1 MSSAEPSYQASMP
14 TCPICGRSLERM
26 VVTRAGELIGC
37 EDCAQSRGLTGEV
50 LSLAEWVAHDAV
62 RETLSQ
68 YGLGD
73 YAATKPPQAPGR
85 PPSAHLWEIGAN
97 GERFL
102 LRRFHSRL
110 ATDAIRYEHS
120 VLAQLR
126 ARGLPVALPV
136 PASGGATFVTAGGAR
151 WALYP
156 IMEGR
161 PVGKQDWM
169 WRVPK
174 AAETLALLHVALA
187 SFQPEG
193 APYAGWDAWTLDT
206 LDDMIGRWPARPE
219 IPPDLVASVRARLAE
234 RYFGELYEQLPRTIV
249 HGDFGLASVLWQ
261 GDAVSGILNFERAH
275 RDTPLFDFG
284 RGIGMR
290 WPPLMRAVVA
300 TYTRVRPL
308 SPLER
313 EALPEAL
320 LVGML
325 AGIDDEL
332 TTTGDPQ
339 ELARRGQDLF
349 FLLRDAEALRKAVA
363 AK

>member
-1 MSSAEPSYQASMP
+1 MSTAEPFSAGFTP
-14 TCPICGRSLERM
+14 VCPICGRGIDRM
-26 VVTRAGELIGC
+26 AISRTGEFIGC
-37 EDCAQSRGLTGEV
+37 EECARSRGLTTEV
-50 LSLAEWVAHDAV
+50 ITPAEWMAHEAV
-62 RETLSQ
+62 RDALAH
-68 YGLGD
+68 YGLTD
-73 YAATKPPQAPGR
+73 YTATKPEHMPGR
-85 PPSAHLWEIGAN
+85 PPRAHLWDISAN
-97 GERFL
+97 GERYL
-102 LRRFHSRL
+102 LRRFYPWLDVS
-110 ATDAIRYEHS
+110 AIHFEHS
-120 VLAQLR
+120 VLAHLR

-136 PASGGATFVTAGGAR
+136 ADGATFVETDGGR

-156 IMEGR
+156 LLDGQQ
-161 PVGKQDWM
+161 VSKQDWM

-174 AAETLALLHVALA
+174 AAEILATLHVALEQ
-187 SFQPEG
+187 FQPEG
-193 APYAGWDAWTLDT
+193 APHPSWDAWTLASVDE
-206 LDDMIGRWPARPE
+206 MVARWPERPE
-219 IPPDLVASVRARLAE
+219 IPADLVASVRARLAE
-234 RYFGELYEQLPRTIV
+234 RYFNDIYARLPRTVV

-261 GDAVSGILNFERAH
+261 GDGVSGIVNFERTH
-275 RDTPLFDFG
+275 PDTPLFDFG

-320 LVGML
+320 LLGML
-325 AGIDDEL
+325 GGIDDEL
-332 TTTGDPQ
+332 ANSADPQ